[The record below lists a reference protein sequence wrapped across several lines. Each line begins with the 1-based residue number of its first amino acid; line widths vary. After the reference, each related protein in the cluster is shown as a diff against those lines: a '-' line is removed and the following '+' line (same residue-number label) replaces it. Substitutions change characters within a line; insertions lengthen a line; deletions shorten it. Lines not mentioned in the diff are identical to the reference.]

1 MDILGIVGI
10 PAIAII
16 CYLVGMGLKAW
27 NAFDDRK
34 IPVIMLVAGCA
45 LGLVAYIWWP
55 SLVPATDP
63 ITAGAVGIVSGALA
77 TTINQIW
84 KQSKKEPEE

>member
-1 MDILGIVGI
+1 MEILGIVGI

-27 NAFDDRK
+27 DAFDDRK
-34 IPVIMLVAGCA
+34 IPVIMLCVGCA
-45 LGLVAYIWWP
+45 LGLVAYIWSP
-55 SLVPATDP
+55 ALIQATDP
-63 ITAGAVGIVSGALA
+63 ITAGAIGIVSGALA

-84 KQSKKEPEE
+84 KQAHKEE